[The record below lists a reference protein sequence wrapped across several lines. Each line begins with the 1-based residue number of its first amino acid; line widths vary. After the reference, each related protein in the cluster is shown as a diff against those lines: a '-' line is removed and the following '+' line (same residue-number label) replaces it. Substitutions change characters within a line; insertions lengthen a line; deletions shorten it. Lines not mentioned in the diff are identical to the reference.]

1 MSYKMKQLSPSV
13 VENELK
19 YIKYQDKIA
28 NWVLS
33 KYRDETQLLPP
44 QELQFIL
51 PLVEEKVL
59 NHNEN
64 LFLIASILK
73 IFRKQL
79 NINEEQEQHLA
90 IVTINFVEKAQQ
102 EQIEKISNPHAIAG
116 KVLLWTQGEAVTA
129 NTVFRTI
136 LQSKTFVNSN
146 YLENLALWLAS
157 KQQESNYLL
166 TGEALELA
174 LKNACPSL
182 TEIENKFLVRSLVYS
197 LRS

>member
-1 MSYKMKQLSPSV
+1 MSYKMERLSPSV

-33 KYRDETQLLPP
+33 KYRDETQLLFP

-51 PLVEEKVL
+51 PFVEGKIL

-79 NINEEQEQHLA
+79 NLHEEQEQHLA
-90 IVTINFVEKAQQ
+90 IITINFVEKAQQ
-102 EQIEKISNPHAIAG
+102 EQIEKISNSHAIAG
-116 KVLLWTQGEAVTA
+116 KVLLWTRGKAVTA
-129 NTVFRTI
+129 NTIYRTI
-136 LQSKTFVNSN
+136 LQSKTFINSN

-157 KQQESNYLL
+157 KQDSNYLL
-166 TGEALELA
+166 TGEALESA
-174 LKNACPSL
+174 LMNARPGI